1 MTLEQKSNAQY
12 DKPIEPQ
19 VIDNQA
25 IYHLGHWLLAIA
37 AVAVVTFGFML
48 LVTNGIINSHSSDG
62 LGLILFPLTSA
73 LALAVANR
81 KVLWRGAWFAL
92 PFLFALG
99 LLLCFGGVILA
110 TQLELHKTDETMA
123 FMPILVEN
131 VPFFFGGLLMYQ
143 GYASLAGR
151 RSFLAALL
159 TVSFSV
165 LTSVVM
171 FGEMITDE
179 NLLFTFF
186 WSGLAMSLSIVHW
199 QQPLRA

>member
-1 MTLEQKSNAQY
+1 MTLEQKSNTQN
-12 DKPIEPQ
+12 DEP
-19 VIDNQA
+19 QA
-25 IYHLGHWLLAIA
+25 IYHVGHWLLAIA

-48 LVTNGIINSHSSDG
+48 LVTNGVINSNSSDG
-62 LGLILFPLTSA
+62 LGLMLFPLTSA
-73 LALAVANR
+73 LALAIANR

-99 LLLCFGGVILA
+99 LGLCFGGVILMGA
-110 TQLELHKTDETMA
+110 MEVKKTPETMA

-159 TVSFSV
+159 TVNCTV
-165 LTSVVM
+165 LTSIAM
-171 FGEMITDE
+171 FGELIKDE

-186 WSGLAMSLSIVHW
+186 WSGIAMSLSIIHL
-199 QQPLRA
+199 QQPLRQ